1 MASTETGKP
10 AGTFKLVTVNA
21 SAERA
26 KKLCGRIC
34 EEMRPMY
41 NIEHVANTTS
51 KLMNPRRLALDLLKN

>member
-1 MASTETGKP
+1 MASTETGNP

-26 KKLCGRIC
+26 KKLCGRMC
-34 EEMRPMY
+34 EEMRPKY

-51 KLMNPRRLALDLLKN
+51 KPNPGRWALDLLEN